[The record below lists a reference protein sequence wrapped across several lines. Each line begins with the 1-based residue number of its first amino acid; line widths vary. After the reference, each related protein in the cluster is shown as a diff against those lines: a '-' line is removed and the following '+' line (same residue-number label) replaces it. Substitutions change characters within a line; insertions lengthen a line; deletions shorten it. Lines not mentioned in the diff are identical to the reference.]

1 MAFGVDLNLGSPS
14 IGADHRRFAST
25 LETPLAWVC
34 FFFYSMKAFHQSRIL
49 LKQKGLVHHSYIREN
64 SKRRRETVRSETMDS
79 TLSLK
84 PRGKGKGSQGAS
96 SSNDKSK
103 SQLLKEWTN
112 WSLKKAKV
120 ATHYGFIPLIIIV
133 GMNSD
138 PKPHLFQLLTP
149 V

>member
-1 MAFGVDLNLGSPS
+1 
-14 IGADHRRFAST
+14 
-25 LETPLAWVC
+25 
-34 FFFYSMKAFHQSRIL
+34 
-49 LKQKGLVHHSYIREN
+49 
-64 SKRRRETVRSETMDS
+64 MDS

-84 PRGKGKGSQGAS
+84 PRGKGKGSKGAS
-96 SSNDKSK
+96 SSKLE
-103 SQLLKEWTN
+103 LLKEWSN

-138 PKPHLFQLLTP
+138 PKPHLFQLLSP

>member
-1 MAFGVDLNLGSPS
+1 
-14 IGADHRRFAST
+14 
-25 LETPLAWVC
+25 
-34 FFFYSMKAFHQSRIL
+34 
-49 LKQKGLVHHSYIREN
+49 
-64 SKRRRETVRSETMDS
+64 MDS

>member
-1 MAFGVDLNLGSPS
+1 
-14 IGADHRRFAST
+14 
-25 LETPLAWVC
+25 
-34 FFFYSMKAFHQSRIL
+34 
-49 LKQKGLVHHSYIREN
+49 
-64 SKRRRETVRSETMDS
+64 MDS

-84 PRGKGKGSQGAS
+84 PRGKGKGSKGAP

-103 SQLLKEWTN
+103 YQLLKEWSN

-138 PKPHLFQLLTP
+138 PNPHLFQLLSP